1 MKEDYFDSDLE
12 PAASP
17 LPELHPEPEK
27 EASETPDR
35 DENPKSKRQ
44 FMGYDLSTLLI
55 AGGVLVALLIYA
67 VWPDKPPQRAF
78 VPDHQTAPVAAPTE
92 EEAFAPEPEPLPV
105 PAPAPEPPQQT
116 ESVQS
121 AVPPVDT
128 QALQLVSEANQQG
141 ISALDGRV
149 SDAERRLAE
158 LEARM
163 KAMGTGT
170 TAPVKAVSKP
180 VKRPPVKSTS
190 AYRTTATRAGA
201 VIHRS
206 TGVQGWRV
214 HTIYPGMAWIT
225 HGSSTWSVQAG
236 DNISGMTI
244 RSINATARTVTTDR
258 GVIRQGG

>member
-1 MKEDYFDSDLE
+1 MKENYFDSDLE
-12 PAASP
+12 PGASS
-17 LPELHPEPEK
+17 LPELHPKPEK
-27 EASETPDR
+27 EVSETPAKD
-35 DENPKSKRQ
+35 DGPKNKRQ

-55 AGGVLVALLIYA
+55 AGGVLVALLVYA
-67 VWPDKPPQRAF
+67 VWPDEPPQSTF
-78 VPDHQTAPVAAPTE
+78 VPDHQAAQVTAPMVEEVPAP
-92 EEAFAPEPEPLPV
+92 L
-105 PAPAPEPPQQT
+105 PAPAPEPEPPQHA
-116 ESVQS
+116 EPVLP
-121 AVPPVDT
+121 AAPPMDA
-128 QALQLVSEANQQG
+128 QALQQVSEASQQG

-170 TAPVKAVSKP
+170 AAPARAVSQP
-180 VKRPPVKSTS
+180 AKRTAIKSTP
-190 AYRTTATRAGA
+190 THRAAVAHSGA
-201 VIHRS
+201 VSQGS

-225 HGSSTWSVQAG
+225 HGGSTWSVQAG
-236 DNISGMTI
+236 DNINGMNI